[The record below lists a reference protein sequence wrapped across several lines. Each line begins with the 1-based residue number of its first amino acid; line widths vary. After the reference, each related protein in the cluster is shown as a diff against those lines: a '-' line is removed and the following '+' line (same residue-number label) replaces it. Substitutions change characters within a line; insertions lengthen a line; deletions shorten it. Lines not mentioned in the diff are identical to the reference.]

1 MSPSEK
7 AKLALELL
15 EAPTG
20 NYKAPAVLV
29 PGTRELQ
36 RDGDSLSVTIPER
49 GMEEAAAG
57 VLEIEGLDP
66 REWEVT
72 GFRRSEWG
80 EGKVSTRYTYKRRSV
95 AVSVREPLS
104 DADLA
109 ILLDRNSRPVNQA
122 VWPSLDGAAAL
133 VCLGDMQFGK
143 IESPEGDVL
152 ARMFSALDEIKRRV
166 LEGGYS
172 EVVIAWLGDHV
183 EGFESQ
189 GGNNSWRT
197 PLTLT
202 EQIRLTRRVMLY
214 ALREFDPAYTG
225 LPLRMAAVPGNH
237 GEAKRFGKGVTRYDD
252 NHDTE
257 CLISVADAAKLAGME
272 DVQFFVPE
280 NDDISVSLQVQD
292 MQVVFTHGHMARQ
305 PGKLMDWV
313 KGQAFNRDSVYANA
327 DLVVVGHFHHF
338 YTDTS
343 GDRTVM
349 IAPALETESVW
360 FKHLT
365 GIAGN
370 PGVLLLGID
379 EKKVQSVQ
387 II

>member
-57 VLEIEGLDP
+57 VLEHEGLDP

-104 DADLA
+104 DAELA
-109 ILLDRNSRPVNQA
+109 LLTDGGNRPVNQSF
-122 VWPSLDGAAAL
+122 WPPKDGHAAL

-166 LEGGYS
+166 LAGAYN

-189 GGNNSWRT
+189 GGNNAWRT

-214 ALREFDPAYTG
+214 ALRVFDPADTG
-225 LPLRMAAVPGNH
+225 LPLRMVAVPGNH
-237 GEAKRFGKGVTRYDD
+237 GETKRFGKGVTRYDD

-257 CLISVADAAKLAGME
+257 CLISVADAAKLAE
-272 DVQFFVPE
+272 IKDVQFFVPE

-338 YTDTS
+338 FADTS

-365 GIAGN
+365 GISGN
-370 PGVLLLGID
+370 PGVLMLDID

>member
-49 GMEEAAAG
+49 GMEEAAAS
-57 VLEIEGLDP
+57 VLEVEGLDP

-95 AVSVREPLS
+95 AISAREPLS

-166 LEGGYS
+166 LEGAYN

-189 GGNNSWRT
+189 GGNNAWRT

-214 ALREFDPAYTG
+214 ALREFDPTLTG
-225 LPLRMAAVPGNH
+225 MPLRMVAVPGNH
-237 GEAKRFGKGVTRYDD
+237 GEAKRFGKGITRYDD

-338 YTDTS
+338 FADTS

-365 GIAGN
+365 GISGN
-370 PGVLLLGID
+370 PGVLMLDID
-379 EKKVQSVQ
+379 EKKVRSVQ